1 MKKFLL
7 LLVMTVTVMSGFAQK
22 SAAVLLGHVE
32 DENGQPVAFATL
44 RFLPSDSSSKAV
56 AEKIADQSGDFII
69 DLPVGNRYY
78 LIATGASFTPT
89 KKWVQ
94 ISDSAMTITLFKK
107 TEELEA
113 VTVKAKFPLFTRKID
128 RVVLNV
134 QDNALVAGKNSM
146 EIMEMAPG
154 MFVDR
159 NGGIS
164 INGNTGVRV
173 MVDGVMLQLSGD
185 DLTAYLNNLQAAD
198 IKSIEVI
205 AHPSAEYDAQGS
217 GGIINIILKKQRTA
231 GLSGSVNTG
240 YSIGR
245 YPGNDQGLQLNY
257 HNNKLTLTGNYSHY
271 QNKAFNDIHQSR
283 TFPENGLYTA
293 SNLIINRYNGQ
304 SVRLGATYD
313 ISKGQYIALGYNG
326 SFNHSSS
333 VTHSI
338 SSIDYPASPADNFS
352 SDGHFTDQKARNL
365 NNFTFNYH
373 LDTDSS
379 GSNLE
384 IMGDYTATHNNSS
397 SLAISQ
403 DLDAAGLPLSDSSF
417 RYSMPNQAKILTADI
432 KYMKV
437 FTPTTK
443 LHIGGKY
450 TGTQI
455 DHINQFTRVLDN
467 SWTEDPD
474 RYYQF
479 HYRENI
485 LAGFMTLET
494 KVLQTEVQL
503 GLRGEYTKTKGSLDA
518 AVSSVNKNDY
528 FNLFPTIFFKKDLN
542 EKGSNYLSLSYN
554 KRIERPYYSDLNPYV
569 SYLDNYTIET
579 GNPNLKPQFA
589 DNYELGL
596 TLDNKYNFSV
606 GYTQFKD
613 EISQIT
619 HINQDTALV
628 EITRGNTGSTKR
640 YSATL
645 SIPIQVTKWWR
656 TNNTLQF
663 RYEDIK
669 TSGFAIKQPLYY
681 LQTAQDFKLAKTWS
695 ANLSAFYLNH
705 AIEGNI
711 FVGNISKVDIGIEKK
726 LLDGNLKIRAGVTDL
741 FLGRK
746 ITADIKYDDNLIHL
760 TQARQSRMFKLSLTY
775 NFRRGK
781 SFKAKKIESSS
792 EDAQSRLQ

>member
-7 LLVMTVTVMSGFAQK
+7 LVLMSVAGLSLFAQK
-22 SAAVLLGHVE
+22 SAAVLFGHVK
-32 DENGQPVAFATL
+32 DDNGQPVAFATL
-44 RFLPSDSSSKAV
+44 RFMTSDSSSKAV
-56 AEKIADQSGDFII
+56 AEKIADESGNFVI
-69 DLPVGNRYY
+69 DLPAGSRYY
-78 LIATGASFTPT
+78 LIATGASYNPT
-89 KKWVQ
+89 KQWVE
-94 ISDSAMTITLFKK
+94 ITDSTMTITLFKK
-107 TEELEA
+107 TEELDA
-113 VTVKAKFPLFTRKID
+113 VTVQAKVPLVTRKID

-134 QDNALVAGKNSM
+134 QDNSLVAGKNSM

-159 NGGIS
+159 NGSIS

-185 DLTAYLNNLQAAD
+185 DLTAYLNNLQASD

-205 AHPSAEYDAQGS
+205 AHPSAQYDAQGS
-217 GGIINIILKKQRTA
+217 GGIINIILKRQRTG

-257 HNNKLTLTGNYSHY
+257 HQNKLTLTGNYSHY

-283 TFPENGLYTA
+283 AFTQNGQYTA
-293 SNLIINRYNGQ
+293 ANLIINRYNGQ

-313 ISKGQYIALGYNG
+313 INKGQYIALGYNG
-326 SFNHSSS
+326 SFNHTSS

-338 SSIDYPASPADNFS
+338 SSVDYPEQPTDNFS
-352 SDGHFTDQKARNL
+352 SDGLFTDRRARNL

-379 GSNLE
+379 GSSLE
-384 IMGDYTATHNNSS
+384 ITADYTTTHNNSS
-397 SLAISQ
+397 SLAISR
-403 DLDAAGLPLSDSSF
+403 DLDATGLPLRDSSF
-417 RYSMPNQAKILTADI
+417 RYGMPNEAGILTADI
-432 KYMKV
+432 KYMQVLTPATKV
-437 FTPTTK
+437 
-443 LHIGGKY
+443 HIGGKY
-450 TGTQI
+450 TGTKI
-455 DHINQFTRVLDN
+455 DHTNRFTRILDN
-467 SWTEDPD
+467 NWTEDPD

-494 KVLQTEVQL
+494 KVLQTELQF
-503 GLRGEYTKTKGSLDA
+503 GLRGEYTTTKGTLE
-518 AVSSVNKNDY
+518 AVENSINSKHY
-528 FNLFPTIFFKKDLN
+528 FNLFPTVFVKKDLN

-554 KRIERPYYSDLNPYV
+554 KRIERPYYNNLNPYV

-579 GNPNLKPQFA
+579 GNPDLKPQFA
-589 DNYELGL
+589 DNYEFGF

-606 GYTQFKD
+606 GYNQFKD
-613 EISQIT
+613 EITQIT
-619 HINQDTALV
+619 HISQDTALV
-628 EITRGNTGSTKR
+628 AITRGNTGSTKR

-645 SIPIQVTKWWR
+645 SIPVQVTKWWR

-663 RYEDIK
+663 RYENIK

-711 FVGNISKVDIGIEKK
+711 FIGNISKVDIGIEKK
-726 LLDGNLKIRAGVTDL
+726 LLEGNLKIRAGVTDL

-746 ITADIKYDDNLIHL
+746 ITADIKYDDNLIHI
-760 TQARQSRMFKLSLTY
+760 TQARQSRMLKLSVTY

-781 SFKAKKIESSS
+781 SFKTKKIESSS